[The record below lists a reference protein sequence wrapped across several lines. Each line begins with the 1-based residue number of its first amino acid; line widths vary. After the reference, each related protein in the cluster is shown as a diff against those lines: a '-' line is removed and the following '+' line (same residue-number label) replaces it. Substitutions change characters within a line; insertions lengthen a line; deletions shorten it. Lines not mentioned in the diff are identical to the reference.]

1 MAGSDIATI
10 TVNGK
15 ESKMQVATLLSILN
29 GAESRLIDIKIAE
42 EDKTVGELVAQ
53 KGLEEENMRNA
64 LANFLHC
71 EKELELIE
79 SIKTELE
86 IDG

>member
-29 GAESRLIDIKIAE
+29 GAACYNHQEIYRLEAKTLGALLERGSEES
-42 EDKTVGELVAQ
+42 V
-53 KGLEEENMRNA
+53 RNA
-64 LANFLHC
+64 LLNIKHF
-71 EKELELIE
+71 EEELELID
-79 SIKTELE
+79 SIATELG
-86 IDG
+86 IGR